1 MGEVFVESGLVD
13 NRSEIAPV
21 RMVGDGV
28 VEVGRSTVTR
38 VVVLGDMGGHVD
50 VMRDALASIGADP
63 VTGTIPRDVVVVQV
77 GDLVRVADDPLDSVD
92 CLRVADL
99 FMARSPGQ

>member
-50 VMRDALASIGADP
+50 VMRDA
-63 VTGTIPRDVVVVQV
+63 
-77 GDLVRVADDPLDSVD
+77 
-92 CLRVADL
+92 
-99 FMARSPGQ
+99 